1 MAHLSND
8 DMVHIT
14 LKEIKNPVSLFA
26 AQAESRFTKPK
37 ESRQASQ
44 PYPVPNPL
52 GAYSITVCY
61 ASAGFVRYLS
71 AFLQY
76 MKKLGKNKS

>member
-1 MAHLSND
+1 MAHLSSN

-14 LKEIKNPVSLFA
+14 LKEIKNTVLLFA

-37 ESRQASQ
+37 ESKQASQ

-52 GAYSITVCY
+52 GA
-61 ASAGFVRYLS
+61 
-71 AFLQY
+71 
-76 MKKLGKNKS
+76 